1 MKRSNENNLPEDTDL
16 SLNINT
22 RPNTHSLFQKST
34 LNIDILS
41 KSSIRPK
48 LVQDISGAIEDGMTR
63 LLLSGPTGS
72 GKTFLSKAILTSLPF
87 QFIEISSLIA
97 FGENERISLFN
108 LSNTMKN
115 DCIFIETIEDFSM
128 ITTPRDRRLVF
139 ALSFLLSIP
148 KFIIATTRNISLI
161 DPAILKHFHKTFYLK
176 PLSQQERRIFFSEIK
191 QKDEYDESILKQ
203 FAGLQ
208 PSEILLAKP
217 RKECIK
223 SFFGYSNVSSLLDFL
238 VLKSLSE
245 PEIYFQIGIMPPKGI
260 LLSGPSGVGKTT
272 LATMLGQSISMSF
285 FPTKGID
292 FITKEIG
299 ESEQRIHS
307 LFEKARSSAPSLIL
321 FDDIDSIAPKRGFTG
336 SFSDRVLTTLL
347 VEMDGMV
354 GKDDGVIVMATTS
367 RLFSLDPAIT
377 RPGRF
382 DFIIEIPLPN
392 EDERRNL
399 FTSFCQN
406 IPIENMNEVREFVV
420 RATNGKSGA
429 DIEGIIRESAMVALR
444 ESIQTKSITIS
455 HFEKVI
461 GKGIQSSMNKQLNVF
476 AKPKF
481 RRK

>member
-1 MKRSNENNLPEDTDL
+1 
-16 SLNINT
+16 
-22 RPNTHSLFQKST
+22 
-34 LNIDILS
+34 
-41 KSSIRPK
+41 
-48 LVQDISGAIEDGMTR
+48 
-63 LLLSGPTGS
+63 
-72 GKTFLSKAILTSLPF
+72 
-87 QFIEISSLIA
+87 
-97 FGENERISLFN
+97 
-108 LSNTMKN
+108 
-115 DCIFIETIEDFSM
+115 
-128 ITTPRDRRLVF
+128 
-139 ALSFLLSIP
+139 
-148 KFIIATTRNISLI
+148 
-161 DPAILKHFHKTFYLK
+161 
-176 PLSQQERRIFFSEIK
+176 
-191 QKDEYDESILKQ
+191 
-203 FAGLQ
+203 
-208 PSEILLAKP
+208 
-217 RKECIK
+217 
-223 SFFGYSNVSSLLDFL
+223 
-238 VLKSLSE
+238 
-245 PEIYFQIGIMPPKGI
+245 MPPKGI

-336 SFSDRVLTTLL
+336 SFSDRLLTTLL

-354 GKDDGVIVMATTS
+354 GKDGGVIVMATTS

-420 RATNGKSGA
+420 KATNGKSGA